1 MAHRHVTCGPLGSAL
16 ANESTK
22 AGSQRVHRSIHKNN
36 YTSRYSFSSIIM
48 IILLA
53 AAAAIYF
60 SSLVVFLFHCR
71 IFCCFSSPPPF
82 HHVPLPIVVCSFC
95 RPAMCVSDTR
105 HYGVCLFFF
114 SCRFENECEAVSL
127 SQFSIV
133 PTPHSPS
140 YSSEKKM
147 VSCALRCSLPFS
159 AVFDACNFQFFIS
172 SLVQFAVLDCIIS
185 VRCGLTVFTHTHTLL
200 AP

>member
-114 SCRFENECEAVSL
+114 HVVLKTSAKRSACHNSRLFQHHTRLVIRQKKKWFHARYDAVCHF
-127 SQFSIV
+127 Q
-133 PTPHSPS
+133 
-140 YSSEKKM
+140 
-147 VSCALRCSLPFS
+147 PFS
-159 AVFDACNFQFFIS
+159 MHAIFSFLF
-172 SLVQFAVLDCIIS
+172 
-185 VRCGLTVFTHTHTLL
+185 LL
-200 AP
+200 